1 MQGEEI
7 LLAACDKDLL
17 GKKFKKGEICLS
29 VKRSFYQGE
38 TTDGKGL
45 NIQIMRSTIA
55 NLVGERT
62 VNTAIDNGFGM
73 EEDVLWVDGIPH
85 LQIVRM

>member
-1 MQGEEI
+1 M
-7 LLAACDKDLL
+7 LLAACDKDIL

-29 VKRSFYQGE
+29 VKKSFYQGE

-45 NIQIMRSTIA
+45 YVQITKSTIA

-62 VNTAIDNGFGM
+62 VNTAIENGFGM
-73 EEDVLWVDGIPH
+73 KEDVLWVEGVPH
-85 LQIVRM
+85 LQIVRV